1 MVWLLVLNVNGTS
14 PVRISKI
21 YLYGQL
27 YKYKFIFGLFF
38 HCSRPYEEVQVRQL
52 LQFLH
57 ALRVGFHNLLVIEK
71 HPLVPLLHMR
81 DVVPGVHRRSFV
93 RDKGKKLVPRRNVL
107 SPRDHSRKR
116 SGRGGRCCVVVVSI
130 VVWVAKQPL
139 NSALQVS
146 GLIETR

>member
-107 SPRDHSRKR
+107 SPGTTAGSEAVA
-116 SGRGGRCCVVVVSI
+116 VVGVVSLSYPSSSG
-130 VVWVAKQPL
+130 WL
-139 NSALQVS
+139 NSHSIARS
-146 GLIETR
+146 KFPD

>member
-93 RDKGKKLVPRRNVL
+93 RDKGKKACTAQERPV
-107 SPRDHSRKR
+107 SPGPQQEAKR
-116 SGRGGRCCVVVVSI
+116 SRWSVLCRCRIHRRLGG
-130 VVWVAKQPL
+130 
-139 NSALQVS
+139 
-146 GLIETR
+146 